1 MYLPPLQAVHNAEL
15 YQTGDVTVDPS
26 AVIGL
31 GVILQASPNGRI
43 VIRAGACLGM
53 GTIVNACEGTI
64 EIESGAVL
72 GPGVLMVGQGKVGAN
87 ASVGA
92 VSTIFNASIPPMQVL
107 AAGSVIGQIGT
118 QVLSESA
125 RSPTPQ
131 ESKVN
136 PEISAVEA
144 VEPTSPSPP
153 VAESASSQPTG
164 TTNDESPL
172 TTDEA
177 ENSDPSP
184 PTTAEAANSDR
195 SPPTTDE
202 AENSDRSPLTTDET
216 ENSYENSGGETS
228 QPQLT
233 NDADPDSVPTP
244 GTPIYGQI
252 YISRMLGTI
261 FPQGKAIN
269 RRP

>member
-31 GVILQASPNGRI
+31 GVILQASPKGRI
-43 VIRAGACLGM
+43 LIGAGACLGM
-53 GTIVNACEGTI
+53 GTIINACEGTI

-72 GPGVLMVGQGKVGAN
+72 GPGVLMIGQGKVGAN
-87 ASVGA
+87 ASIGA
-92 VSTIFNASIPPMQVL
+92 VSTLFNASIPPMQVL
-107 AAGSVIGQIGT
+107 AAGSVIGQIAAK
-118 QVLSESA
+118 VLSESA
-125 RSPTPQ
+125 RSPTQ
-131 ESKVN
+131 QQSKVN
-136 PEISAVEA
+136 PEISAVET
-144 VEPTSPSPP
+144 VEPTESSLP

-164 TTNDESPL
+164 TTNDKSPL
-172 TTDEA
+172 
-177 ENSDPSP
+177 
-184 PTTAEAANSDR
+184 
-195 SPPTTDE
+195 TTDE
-202 AENSDRSPLTTDET
+202 AENSDRSPLTTDEAENSDRSPLT
-216 ENSYENSGGETS
+216 TEEAENSYEISGGETS

-233 NDADPDSVPTP
+233 NDADPGSVPTP

>member
-15 YQTGDVTVDPS
+15 YQIGDVTVDPS

-31 GVILQASPNGRI
+31 GVILQASPKGRI
-43 VIRAGACLGM
+43 VIGAGACLGM
-53 GTIVNACEGTI
+53 GTIINACEGTV

-72 GPGVLMVGQGKVGAN
+72 GPGVLIVGQGKVGAN

-107 AAGSVIGQIGT
+107 AAGSVIGQ
-118 QVLSESA
+118 VAARVVSESA
-125 RSPTPQ
+125 RSPTQ
-131 ESKVN
+131 QQSKVN
-136 PEISAVEA
+136 SEISAVEA
-144 VEPTSPSPP
+144 AEPTESSPP

-177 ENSDPSP
+177 ENSD
-184 PTTAEAANSDR
+184 EH
-195 SPPTTDE
+195 
-202 AENSDRSPLTTDET
+202 
-216 ENSYENSGGETS
+216 SGGKTS
-228 QPQLT
+228 QPPST
-233 NDADPDSVPTP
+233 KNADPEAMPNA
-244 GTPIYGQI
+244 GTPVYGQI

-269 RRP
+269 RRSSNNP

>member
-72 GPGVLMVGQGKVGAN
+72 GPGVLMIGQGKVGAN
-87 ASVGA
+87 ASIGA

-125 RSPTPQ
+125 RSPTQ
-131 ESKVN
+131 QQSKVN

-144 VEPTSPSPP
+144 VEPTQSSPP

-184 PTTAEAANSDR
+184 L
-195 SPPTTDE
+195 TTDE
-202 AENSDRSPLTTDET
+202 AENS
-216 ENSYENSGGETS
+216 YEISGGETS

-233 NDADPDSVPTP
+233 NDADPGSVPTP

>member
-31 GVILQASPNGRI
+31 GVILQASPKGRI
-43 VIRAGACLGM
+43 VIGAGACLGM
-53 GTIVNACEGTI
+53 GTIINACEGTI

-72 GPGVLMVGQGKVGAN
+72 GPGVLMIGQGKVGAN
-87 ASVGA
+87 ASIGA

-107 AAGSVIGQIGT
+107 APGSVIGQIAAK
-118 QVLSESA
+118 VLSESA
-125 RSPTPQ
+125 RSPTQQ

-144 VEPTSPSPP
+144 VEPTESSPP
-153 VAESASSQPTG
+153 VAASASSQPTG
-164 TTNDESPL
+164 TTNDKSPL

-177 ENSDPSP
+177 ENSDPSL
-184 PTTAEAANSDR
+184 
-195 SPPTTDE
+195 TTDE
-202 AENSDRSPLTTDET
+202 AENSDEI
-216 ENSYENSGGETS
+216 SGGETS

-233 NDADPDSVPTP
+233 NDADPGSVPTP

>member
-31 GVILQASPNGRI
+31 GVILRASPKGRI

-53 GTIVNACEGTI
+53 GTIINACEGTI

-107 AAGSVIGQIGT
+107 AAGSVIGQIAAK
-118 QVLSESA
+118 VLSESA
-125 RSPTPQ
+125 RSPTQ
-131 ESKVN
+131 QQSKVN

-144 VEPTSPSPP
+144 VEPTESSPP

-164 TTNDESPL
+164 TTNDPSPL

-184 PTTAEAANSDR
+184 LM
-195 SPPTTDE
+195 TDE
-202 AENSDRSPLTTDET
+202 A

-233 NDADPDSVPTP
+233 NDAAPGAVPNA

>member
-43 VIRAGACLGM
+43 LIGAGACLGM

-87 ASVGA
+87 ASIGA

-107 AAGSVIGQIGT
+107 AAGSVIGQIAAK
-118 QVLSESA
+118 VLSESA
-125 RSPTPQ
+125 RSPTQ
-131 ESKVN
+131 QQSKVN

-144 VEPTSPSPP
+144 VEPTQSSLP
-153 VAESASSQPTG
+153 VAESASSQPIG

-184 PTTAEAANSDR
+184 L
-195 SPPTTDE
+195 TTDE
-202 AENSDRSPLTTDET
+202 AENSDPSPLTTDEA
-216 ENSYENSGGETS
+216 ENSYEISGGETS

-233 NDADPDSVPTP
+233 NDADPASVPTP

>member
-72 GPGVLMVGQGKVGAN
+72 GPGVLMIGQGKVGAN
-87 ASVGA
+87 ASIGA

-125 RSPTPQ
+125 RSPTQ
-131 ESKVN
+131 QQSKVN

-144 VEPTSPSPP
+144 VEPTQSSPP

-177 ENSDPSP
+177 ENSDPSLL
-184 PTTAEAANSDR
+184 
-195 SPPTTDE
+195 TTDE
-202 AENSDRSPLTTDET
+202 AENSDPSPLTTDEA
-216 ENSYENSGGETS
+216 ENSYEISGGETS

-233 NDADPDSVPTP
+233 NDADPGSVPTP

>member
-1 MYLPPLQAVHNAEL
+1 MYLPPLQPANHAEL

-31 GVILQASPNGRI
+31 GVILQASPKGRI
-43 VIRAGACLGM
+43 VIGAGACLGM
-53 GTIVNACEGTI
+53 GTIINACEGTI

-87 ASVGA
+87 ATVGA
-92 VSTIFNASIPPMQVL
+92 VSTLVNASIPPMQVL
-107 AAGSVIGQIGT
+107 AAGSVVGQIGT
-118 QVLSESA
+118 RVLSESA
-125 RSPTPQ
+125 RSPNQQ

-144 VEPTSPSPP
+144 IEPTSPSPP

-172 TTDEA
+172 TNDAA
-177 ENSDPSP
+177 ENSD
-184 PTTAEAANSDR
+184 
-195 SPPTTDE
+195 
-202 AENSDRSPLTTDET
+202 
-216 ENSYENSGGETS
+216 ENSGGETS

-233 NDADPDSVPTP
+233 NDAAPGARPTP

-261 FPQGKAIN
+261 FPQGKSIN

>member
-53 GTIVNACEGTI
+53 GTIINACEGTI

-72 GPGVLMVGQGKVGAN
+72 GPGVLMIGQGKVGAN
-87 ASVGA
+87 ASIGA

-107 AAGSVIGQIGT
+107 AAGSVIGQIAAK
-118 QVLSESA
+118 VLSESA
-125 RSPTPQ
+125 RSPTQ
-131 ESKVN
+131 QQSKVN

-144 VEPTSPSPP
+144 VEPTQSSLP
-153 VAESASSQPTG
+153 VAESASSQPIG

-184 PTTAEAANSDR
+184 L
-195 SPPTTDE
+195 TTDE
-202 AENSDRSPLTTDET
+202 AENS
-216 ENSYENSGGETS
+216 YEISGGETS

-233 NDADPDSVPTP
+233 NDADPGSVPTP

>member
-31 GVILQASPNGRI
+31 GVILQASPKGRI
-43 VIRAGACLGM
+43 VIGAGACLGM
-53 GTIVNACEGTI
+53 GTIINACEGTI

-72 GPGVLMVGQGKVGAN
+72 GPGVLIVGQGKVGAN

-107 AAGSVIGQIGT
+107 AAGSVIGQIAAK
-118 QVLSESA
+118 VLSESA
-125 RSPTPQ
+125 RSPTQ
-131 ESKVN
+131 QQSKVN

-144 VEPTSPSPP
+144 VEPTESSPP
-153 VAESASSQPTG
+153 VAASASSQPTG

-172 TTDEA
+172 KTDEA

-184 PTTAEAANSDR
+184 LK
-195 SPPTTDE
+195 TDE
-202 AENSDRSPLTTDET
+202 AENSD
-216 ENSYENSGGETS
+216 ENSGGETS
-228 QPQLT
+228 QSQLT
-233 NDADPDSVPTP
+233 NDADPGSVPNA